1 MSKIRVY
8 ELAKKMG
15 IPSHLLVD
23 ELRALGVEVQ
33 SNFSTLDETALEKLG
48 GKKGATKAAP
58 ATPKKPALKE
68 EPAPKAPVRPAG
80 KVLVAQPIPFPAQTE
95 APKAA
100 SKAAPQAPAK
110 AAEPPAKPATAPAEA
125 PKPKHHAR
133 VLVAQKP
140 SGAPAVEA
148 PAHPAEEALPKEAP
162 AEPKAETKP
171 ETKPETKAEPTAL
184 KAEAQAPEVAPEAPA
199 AEAPSPKPEPKAAKA
214 APKAP
219 AVAPKAPAPPA
230 KEEPAAPK
238 VIQPAPPAPRPSGPP
253 PRPHGPVTHHG
264 PGVTPRPP
272 QPSVHTTTGGTHAN
286 LPVTHRPGPHQPQRS
301 EPARPAHA
309 QRPASPSP
317 GHGAPAQRPG
327 GNAPHGGAQGQRPS
341 QPYQR
346 PGASRGPAPPPR
358 PSHPPAR
365 PGQAPPR
372 AQEPAKPASR
382 IAPPQLQHRKSKRD
396 RRLDKLQAKVDRR
409 ERLEQELVEAR
420 AKAETGEAVFI
431 REGIS
436 VKELADKLNVKVR
449 DIIAKLMTRGIL
461 ATINQPLDSQVA
473 IELASQFGFSAE
485 VISFEDELVLT
496 QEDAPEED
504 KVPRAPVV
512 TVMGHVDHGKSSL
525 LEAIHDVDITSKE
538 FGGITQHIG
547 AYRVRHKEREYVFLD
562 TPGHEAF
569 TLMRARGAQV
579 TDIVIL
585 VVAAD
590 DGVMPQT
597 IEAINHC
604 KAAKVPMVVAINK
617 MDKPGADVD
626 RVKRELS
633 AQGVLTEDWG
643 GEVVSVP
650 VSAKTR
656 VGIEDL
662 LEMVSIVADM
672 LNLKA
677 SPEQLASG
685 TVLES
690 RLDRARGPVATVL
703 IQDGHLKVG
712 DLFLCGTTYGHVRNL
727 FDDKGVRIDYAGPSI
742 PVEVLG
748 FPEIPMV
755 GALFQGMDDEAKA
768 RQVASFRKEQ
778 EKAKALRTTK
788 VRLENVFGAIQEG
801 QIQELPIILKADV
814 HGSLEAINQKLLELS
829 TDEIKLRIV
838 HQGVGAVSESDILL
852 ASASN
857 ALVIGFNVRP
867 ERKSVDLAKA
877 EGVEIHLFT
886 VIYDLIDRMKQAL
899 TGMLKPIEEEV
910 ILGHAEVR
918 QIFKVSKVGTVAGS
932 IVTDGKI
939 VRSAKVRI
947 LRDNVV
953 VHTGALLALKRFKDD
968 ASEVKDGTECGI
980 SLENYND
987 IKPGDVI
994 ESYEIRFQERTL

>member
-1 MSKIRVY
+1 M
-8 ELAKKMG
+8 
-15 IPSHLLVD
+15 
-23 ELRALGVEVQ
+23 
-33 SNFSTLDETALEKLG
+33 
-48 GKKGATKAAP
+48 
-58 ATPKKPALKE
+58 
-68 EPAPKAPVRPAG
+68 
-80 KVLVAQPIPFPAQTE
+80 
-95 APKAA
+95 
-100 SKAAPQAPAK
+100 
-110 AAEPPAKPATAPAEA
+110 
-125 PKPKHHAR
+125 
-133 VLVAQKP
+133 
-140 SGAPAVEA
+140 
-148 PAHPAEEALPKEAP
+148 
-162 AEPKAETKP
+162 
-171 ETKPETKAEPTAL
+171 
-184 KAEAQAPEVAPEAPA
+184 
-199 AEAPSPKPEPKAAKA
+199 
-214 APKAP
+214 
-219 AVAPKAPAPPA
+219 
-230 KEEPAAPK
+230 
-238 VIQPAPPAPRPSGPP
+238 
-253 PRPHGPVTHHG
+253 
-264 PGVTPRPP
+264 
-272 QPSVHTTTGGTHAN
+272 
-286 LPVTHRPGPHQPQRS
+286 
-301 EPARPAHA
+301 
-309 QRPASPSP
+309 
-317 GHGAPAQRPG
+317 
-327 GNAPHGGAQGQRPS
+327 
-341 QPYQR
+341 
-346 PGASRGPAPPPR
+346 
-358 PSHPPAR
+358 
-365 PGQAPPR
+365 
-372 AQEPAKPASR
+372 
-382 IAPPQLQHRKSKRD
+382 
-396 RRLDKLQAKVDRR
+396 
-409 ERLEQELVEAR
+409 EAR

-449 DIIAKLMTRGIL
+449 DIIAKLMSRGIL

-496 QEDAPEED
+496 QEDAPEEE

-617 MDKPGADVD
+617 MDKPGADLD

-672 LNLKA
+672 LNLEGQPRA
-677 SPEQLASG
+677 SSPAAPSSNPG
-685 TVLES
+685 STGPAVPWPPSSS
-690 RLDRARGPVATVL
+690 RTA
-703 IQDGHLKVG
+703 HLKVG

-727 FDDKGVRIDYAGPSI
+727 FDDKGLRIDYAGPSI

-748 FPEIPMV
+748 FPEIPVV

-788 VRLENVFGAIQEG
+788 VRLENVFGAIQKGE
-801 QIQELPIILKADV
+801 IQELPIILKADV

-877 EGVEIHLFT
+877 EGVEVHLFT

-910 ILGHAEVR
+910 ILGHAEVKADLQGLQGRDRGR
-918 QIFKVSKVGTVAGS
+918 QHRHRREDRPVGEDPGPPRQRGGPHGQPCWPSSGS
-932 IVTDGKI
+932 
-939 VRSAKVRI
+939 
-947 LRDNVV
+947 
-953 VHTGALLALKRFKDD
+953 
-968 ASEVKDGTECGI
+968 
-980 SLENYND
+980 
-987 IKPGDVI
+987 
-994 ESYEIRFQERTL
+994 RTTPPR